1 MMRFVPV
8 FAASLFLSIHFGSTL
23 YFHSSFLSDYFEP
36 NIVSSIFLLGALG
49 NLFIFLI
56 APKLIQQFGKRPFLF
71 FSLILTAASTFI
83 FAFTITRPTIVLAFI
98 VYSSFLPMV
107 YYCLDIFLEELSTD
121 AKTGEVRGIY
131 LTIFNAGIIA
141 GPLILAVLAQEGPP
155 TKFLYLVAGLLLM
168 PPALLALFSFKSRQ
182 PKAYGPY
189 HHSLRLP
196 FADWWRAKNIR
207 RVTLARLVLES
218 FFAFMVIYV
227 PIYLHAGLGFA
238 WSELGIIFT
247 VMLLPF
253 VLFEWP
259 AGELADRLWGEKE
272 IMSAGFLI
280 TGISLL
286 VMPFIGKM
294 FWVWMAILFV
304 SRIGA
309 SLIESMTEIYFFK
322 RINAYDTG
330 LISIFRLTR
339 SASFALGAVV
349 GALTLNFFSFEKIF
363 LVMAVL
369 IFFGLKESL
378 SLKDTL

>member
-1 MMRFVPV
+1 MMRFAPV
-8 FAASLFLSIHFGSTL
+8 FVASLFLSIHFGSTL
-23 YFHSSFLSDYFEP
+23 YFHSSFLNGYFEP
-36 NIVSSIFLLGALG
+36 NIVSLLFILGALG
-49 NLFIFLI
+49 NLFLFLL
-56 APKLIQQFGKRPFLF
+56 APKLIRRFGKRPFLF

-107 YYCLDIFLEELSTD
+107 YYCLDIFLEELSAN

-131 LTIFNAGIIA
+131 LTVFNLGIIA
-141 GPLILAVLAQEGPP
+141 GPLILTLLAKEGPP
-155 TKFLYLVAGLLLM
+155 TKVLYLVAGLLLI
-168 PPALLALFSFKSRQ
+168 PPALLAFFSFKSRQ
-182 PKAYGPY
+182 PRAYGPY

-196 FADWWRAKNIR
+196 FGDWWRAKNVR

-227 PIYLHAGLGFA
+227 PIYLHTGLGFA

-259 AGELADRLWGEKE
+259 AGELADRLLGEKE
-272 IMSAGFLI
+272 IMSAGFLVM
-280 TGISLL
+280 GASLL
-286 VMPFIGKM
+286 VMPFIGKV

-304 SRIGA
+304 SRVGA

-322 RINAYDTG
+322 RINAHDTG

-339 SASFALGAVV
+339 SVSFALGASL
-349 GALTLNFFSFEKIF
+349 GALALNFFSFEKIF
-363 LVMAVL
+363 YVVAVL